1 MEIKKVKFNDYAK
14 EALDQLSKGVFLTT
28 KNNDTV
34 NTMTIGWG
42 SIGRIWNKPIF
53 TVLVRYSRHTYTIL
67 EKSKEFTVSI
77 PLNNDLKKELVYCG
91 SNSGR
96 DVDKFKEANLTLL
109 DGQKISTPVVSDCEL
124 YYECKVVYQQSMEPA
139 TLDNG
144 IKEKQYSDND
154 YHVLYFGEIVD
165 SYIIEK

>member
-53 TVLVRYSRHTYTIL
+53 TVLVRYSRNTYTIL

-124 YYECKVVYQQSMEPA
+124 HYECKVVYQQSMEPA